1 MTLNGVLAGL
11 VGVTAVLL
19 SASGSIFIGLIC
31 GVAVVFSIEFIDKK
45 LKLTI
50 LLAFRT
56 RCMWCLR
63 YFISRCFL
71 LLMADYF
78 TVVDLKTRSSGWSI
92 FNCDMGNGRFYSSF
106 HLEENYGI
114 KRQRRGN

>member
-1 MTLNGVLAGL
+1 VLPL
-11 VGVTAVLL
+11 VVLL

-50 LLAFRT
+50 LLDLLYT
-56 RCMWCLR
+56 RCGALGTLLVGV
-63 YFISRCFL
+63 L

-78 TVVDLKTRSSGWSI
+78 TVVDLKTRSSGYWVFSI
-92 FNCDMGNGRFYSSF
+92 ATWAMGASF
-106 HLEENYGI
+106 IVLFILKKTMGL
-114 KRQRRGN
+114 Q